1 VPQLTPEQRE
11 RLRRTL
17 ADERRRFGDDQSRY
31 NIADRIEAA
40 LRS

>member
-1 VPQLTPEQRE
+1 VPRLTPEQRE

-17 ADERRRFGDDQSRY
+17 ADQRPRFGDDSSRHHV
-31 NIADRIEAA
+31 ADRIEDA